1 MKITI
6 SGPPGSG
13 TTTLAEHLAH
23 RHGYILISAGE
34 LFRQMAKE
42 KGLDIAQFGKSAEN
56 ESAIDALIDARQ
68 KEVAAGHNDVII
80 EGRLS
85 GWMIE
90 DADLRI
96 WLTAPPSVRAK
107 RIVQRDGGD
116 EYEARKKTI
125 EREEC
130 EYRRYR
136 KYYKININDLSPYN
150 LVIDTE
156 LWNPDQLAGI
166 VDLAMGYL
174 KK

>member
-23 RHGYILISAGE
+23 HHGYILISAGE
-34 LFRQMAKE
+34 LFRQMARE
-42 KGLDIAQFGKSAEN
+42 KGLDIAQFGKNAEN

-68 KEVAAGHNDVII
+68 KDVAAGHENVII

-85 GWMIE
+85 GWMIQ
-90 DADLRI
+90 DADLKI

-107 RIVQRDGGD
+107 RIAQRDGGD
-116 EYEARKKTI
+116 EYTARKKTI
-125 EREEC
+125 EREDC
-130 EYRRYR
+130 ESRRYQ
-136 KYYKININDLSPYN
+136 KYYKININDLSPYH

>member
-13 TTTLAEHLAH
+13 TTTLAQHLAH
-23 RHGYILISAGE
+23 RHGYVLVSAGE
-34 LFRQMAKE
+34 MFRQMAHE
-42 KGLDIAQFGKSAEN
+42 RGLDIAQFGRDAES
-56 ESAIDALIDARQ
+56 ESATDALIDARQ
-68 KEVAAGHNDVII
+68 KEVAAEHDNVII

-90 DADLRI
+90 DADLKI
-96 WLTAPPSVRAK
+96 WLTASPSVRAT

-116 EYEARKKTI
+116 EYTARKKTI

-130 EYRRYR
+130 EYRRYM

-150 LVIDTE
+150 LVIDTG

>member
-13 TTTLAEHLAH
+13 TTTLAGHLAH
-23 RHGYILISAGE
+23 RHGYLLISAGE

-42 KGLDIAQFGKSAEN
+42 KGLDLAQFGKTAES

-68 KEVAAGHNDVII
+68 KEVAAGHENVII

-96 WLTAPPSVRAK
+96 WLTAPPSVRAR

-116 EYEARKKTI
+116 EYAARKKTI

-130 EYRRYR
+130 EYRRYL
-136 KYYKININDLSPYN
+136 KYYKIDIHDLTPYH
-150 LVIDTE
+150 LVIDSE
-156 LWNPDQLAGI
+156 LWSPDQLAAI

-174 KK
+174 KT